1 MRRDLELQPT
11 KHDSNVGIKS
21 YLRDKEA
28 FFDDDDDDD
37 DDDEDNEISEIVNV
51 SEFSDDDE

>member
-21 YLRDKEA
+21 YLRDKGA
-28 FFDDDDDDD
+28 FFDD
-37 DDDEDNEISEIVNV
+37 DDDEDNEISEIMNV